1 MASLAIKLRLFILGM
16 VSVLINCS
24 VSLAW
29 FDSLLLLL
37 LLLLALSGCKSNESC
52 FDWLGEFDLDEL
64 AD

>member
-1 MASLAIKLRLFILGM
+1 LASLAIKFRLFILGM
-16 VSVLINCS
+16 VSVLISCS

-29 FDSLLLLL
+29 FDSLLLL